1 MTMPAP
7 LTALLARWRA
17 RRALRRVPP
26 ELRVLHALATGVTY
40 PPLIASTYHLTLA
53 QTCGTLAALEGQR
66 IVRRHAPRPH
76 LDSPTTLQRY
86 ELTLSGETYA
96 AKALLPGLR
105 PGTPVAWK
113 GQLLC
118 IRPGQ
123 HLLSVAALSPIT
135 AHLEGR
141 PHP

>member
-1 MTMPAP
+1 MV
-7 LTALLARWRA
+7 TALLARWRA

-26 ELRVLHALATGVTY
+26 DLRVLHALATGVTY
-40 PPLIASTYHLTLA
+40 PPVIASTYHLTLA
-53 QTCGTLAALEGQR
+53 QACDTLAALEGQR

-96 AKALLPGLR
+96 AKALLPGLW

>member
-1 MTMPAP
+1 MPAP

-40 PPLIASTYHLTLA
+40 PPVIASTYHLTLA
-53 QTCGTLAALEGQR
+53 QTCEILADLEHRRAVRPHVPRPCLEAPSTLTRYALTLEGEWR
-66 IVRRHAPRPH
+66 
-76 LDSPTTLQRY
+76 
-86 ELTLSGETYA
+86 A
-96 AKALLPGLR
+96 ARALLPGLQ
-105 PGTPVAWK
+105 PGTPTAWK
-113 GQLLC
+113 GQHLC

-123 HLLSVAALSPIT
+123 HLLSVAVLSPIT